1 MKAPVVLMAALL
13 LGAAQAQ
20 AQSTLDTT
28 ISVRGGARL
37 SVHNYNGDVTVR
49 GWNRQQM
56 RLTGEYDRGRPELEV
71 TGSTVSLRTVNRRG
85 HDDVTLEI
93 SVPQNTAV
101 EINGMSVDVTVID
114 VCGDVTVGTL
124 NGDVDVRCAAD
135 AQISSVSGDVT
146 LADVR
151 GDAEVSAT
159 SGSIEVRGVRGTAA
173 LHAVSGDITMSGM
186 DGSQVE
192 AETVSGEVD
201 YAGRILDSGRYRFAS
216 HSGDVT
222 VRVSGTLNAAV
233 ESETF
238 SGELVSDWPFQV
250 QGTVNSKNMSFRL
263 GTGSARLR
271 LASFSGTISLRRATG
286 SPREE

>member
-1 MKAPVVLMAALL
+1 MKAPVVLVAALL